1 MGQIASA
8 QQHAVQDVRLAP
20 GLGLPGHV
28 RGGVGPLGAFARS
41 GGGGAGLCGVLPAL
55 SEQGASD
62 ENGGLGPQRQ
72 RHGGESVLEW
82 DGPYAEGEPDAE
94 FGRLVVQFKQKKG
107 SGYARFY
114 ERGLVRGKRRLPY
127 SEVKD
132 MLVLE
137 ENAPKMAT
145 ALRRMQDQRSTGLNI
160 YPKKGMQMV
169 ISKFDYEI
177 DIKLLRDVQ
186 NGLGYRN

>member
-1 MGQIASA
+1 M
-8 QQHAVQDVRLAP
+8 L
-20 GLGLPGHV
+20 
-28 RGGVGPLGAFARS
+28 
-41 GGGGAGLCGVLPAL
+41 
-55 SEQGASD
+55 
-62 ENGGLGPQRQ
+62 
-72 RHGGESVLEW
+72 
-82 DGPYAEGEPDAE
+82 
-94 FGRLVVQFKQKKG
+94 
-107 SGYARFY
+107 
-114 ERGLVRGKRRLPY
+114 RGKRRLPY

>member
-1 MGQIASA
+1 MLFLIP
-8 QQHAVQDVRLAP
+8 VYLLI
-20 GLGLPGHV
+20 LGFAI
-28 RGGVGPLGAFARS
+28 GACVWIMKLFNEGRRIRQKNA
-41 GGGGAGLCGVLPAL
+41 
-55 SEQGASD
+55 E
-62 ENGGLGPQRQ
+62 EQRQ

-114 ERGLVRGKRRLPY
+114 ERGLVRGKRRLSY

-186 NGLGYRN
+186 NGLGYRS

>member
-1 MGQIASA
+1 MLFLIP
-8 QQHAVQDVRLAP
+8 VYLLI
-20 GLGLPGHV
+20 LGFAI
-28 RGGVGPLGAFARS
+28 GACVWIMKLFNEGRRIRQKNA
-41 GGGGAGLCGVLPAL
+41 
-55 SEQGASD
+55 E
-62 ENGGLGPQRQ
+62 EQRQ

-160 YPKKGMQMV
+160 YPKKGMQMA